1 MNPAKRIQ
9 TLPPYLFAEVDKK
22 VAKAKSKGKDIINLS
37 IGDPDLPTPKPVVEK
52 LYEAAKNPDTHH
64 YPSYVG
70 MKDLRLEISNR
81 MKKRFNADFSE
92 DEICVLIG
100 SKEGIAHLPLGIINP
115 GDYGIYPDPGY
126 PVYRT
131 SIMFAGGKPVQMPLK
146 QENKF
151 LPDMDELNKKIK
163 FLSLGKGKTKL
174 MFLNYPNNPTSATI
188 DLKFLKEVVEFAIE
202 NEILI
207 CYDNAYSEMTFD
219 NYVAPTIFE
228 IKEARET
235 AIEIFSFSK
244 TYNMTGWRIG
254 FAVGKSENLNLLK
267 KVKENFDSGVFNAIQ
282 IAAIEALRSKD
293 VESEVRKNMKI
304 FEERRNVVC
313 EKLEEFG
320 AEFEKPKATFYIWV
334 KVNKE
339 KFKVTEE
346 SPSMKFCDKA
356 IEKGVVLTPGVGF
369 GEYGEGFVRIAIT
382 QSRERITE
390 GIERIKEI
398 F

>member
-1 MNPAKRIQ
+1 MNVSNRIQ

-22 VAKAKSKGKDIINLS
+22 VAKAKSEGKDIINLS
-37 IGDPDLPTPKPVVEK
+37 IGDPDLETPKPIVEK
-52 LYEAAKNPDTHH
+52 LYEAAKNPYTHH

-70 MKDLRLEISNR
+70 MKDLLVEISNW
-81 MKKRFNADFSE
+81 MKKRFNVNFND

-115 GDYGIYPDPGY
+115 GDYGIYPNPGY
-126 PVYRT
+126 PVYCT
-131 SIMFAGGKPVQMPLK
+131 SIIFAGGNPIQMPLQ

-151 LPDMDELNKKIK
+151 LPDIDELNKKIRN
-163 FLSLGKGKTKL
+163 SGKKPKL
-174 MFLNYPNNPTSATI
+174 MFLNYPNNPTSTVVNI
-188 DLKFLKEVVEFAIE
+188 KFLNEVVEFAID

-219 NYVAPTIFE
+219 NYIAPSIFQ
-228 IKEARET
+228 IKDADKT

-254 FAVGKSENLNLLK
+254 FAIGKNENLQVLK

-282 IAAIEALRSKD
+282 IAAIEALRNKE
-293 VESEVRKNMKI
+293 VEKIERQNMKI
-304 FEERRNVVC
+304 FEERMNIAC
-313 EKLEEFG
+313 EKLEEVE
-320 AEFEKPKATFYIWV
+320 AKFEKPKATFYIWI

-339 KFKVTEE
+339 KFKTN
-346 SPSMKFCDKA
+346 SSLSMKFCDKA

-369 GEYGEGFVRIAIT
+369 GEYGEGFVRMAIT
-382 QSRERITE
+382 QNKERINE
-390 GIERIKEI
+390 GIERIKEL

>member
-1 MNPAKRIQ
+1 M
-9 TLPPYLFAEVDKK
+9 
-22 VAKAKSKGKDIINLS
+22 
-37 IGDPDLPTPKPVVEK
+37 
-52 LYEAAKNPDTHH
+52 
-64 YPSYVG
+64 
-70 MKDLRLEISNR
+70 
-81 MKKRFNADFSE
+81 
-92 DEICVLIG
+92 
-100 SKEGIAHLPLGIINP
+100 
-115 GDYGIYPDPGY
+115 
-126 PVYRT
+126 
-131 SIMFAGGKPVQMPLK
+131 
-146 QENKF
+146 
-151 LPDMDELNKKIK
+151 
-163 FLSLGKGKTKL
+163 
-174 MFLNYPNNPTSATI
+174 
-188 DLKFLKEVVEFAIE
+188 
-202 NEILI
+202 
-207 CYDNAYSEMTFD
+207 
-219 NYVAPTIFE
+219 
-228 IKEARET
+228 
-235 AIEIFSFSK
+235 
-244 TYNMTGWRIG
+244 
-254 FAVGKSENLNLLK
+254 
-267 KVKENFDSGVFNAIQ
+267 
-282 IAAIEALRSKD
+282 AAIEALRSKD

>member
-1 MNPAKRIQ
+1 MDPSKRIQ

-22 VAKAKSKGKDIINLS
+22 VAKAKSEGKNIINLS

-52 LYEAAKNPDTHH
+52 LCEAVRNPETHH
-64 YPSYVG
+64 YPSYAG
-70 MKDLRLEISNR
+70 MKDLRVEISKW
-81 MKKRFNADFSE
+81 MKKRFNVRFTE
-92 DEICVLIG
+92 DEICILIG

-115 GDYGIYPDPGY
+115 GEYAIYPDPGY

-131 SIMFAGGKPVQMPLK
+131 SIMFAGGNPIQMPLK
-146 QENKF
+146 EENKF
-151 LPDMDELNKKIK
+151 LPDLDKLREDVKHLKTWGN
-163 FLSLGKGKTKL
+163 KTKL
-174 MFLNYPNNPTSATI
+174 MFLNYPNNPTSAVASI
-188 DLKFLKEVVEFAIE
+188 KFLKEVVDFAIE
-202 NEILI
+202 NEILL
-207 CYDNAYSEMTFD
+207 CYDNAYSEMTYD
-219 NYVAPTIFE
+219 NYVAPSIFE
-228 IKEARET
+228 IKDAEKV
-235 AIEIFSFSK
+235 AIEMFSFSK

-282 IAAIEALRSKD
+282 IAAIEALTNKD
-293 VESEVRKNMKI
+293 VEKTERQNMKI

-313 EKLEEFG
+313 EKLDELG
-320 AEFEKPKATFYIWV
+320 AKFEKPKATFYIWV

-339 KFKVTEE
+339 KFNGKGE
-346 SPSMKFCDKA
+346 SVSMKFCDNA

-382 QSRERITE
+382 QSKDKIVE
-390 GIERIKEI
+390 GIERIKDL